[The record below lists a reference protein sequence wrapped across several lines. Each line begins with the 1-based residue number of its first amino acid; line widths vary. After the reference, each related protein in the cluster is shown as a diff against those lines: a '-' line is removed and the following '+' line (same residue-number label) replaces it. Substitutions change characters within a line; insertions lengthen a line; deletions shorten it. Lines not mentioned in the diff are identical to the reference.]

1 MFGKLF
7 GKKRQPIEEDQWS
20 VATAE
25 DDGMPLIF
33 RIRTIPPNL
42 NRTGLPHLV
51 AVSWPYQ
58 PTTGGMPAPAD
69 KEQMDLLEDLLMPE
83 LEGKNNALL
92 TVVAT
97 GNGVREW
104 QWYSASPDTTMQL
117 VNSALTGHPPFP
129 VEFSIQDDPEWA
141 AYSQFEQ

>member
-7 GKKRQPIEEDQWS
+7 GKKRQPANEDEWS

-33 RIRTIPPNL
+33 RIRTVPSDL
-42 NRTGLPHLV
+42 NRAGLPHLI

-58 PTTGGMPAPAD
+58 PADGGMPSPAD
-69 KEQMDLLEDLLMPE
+69 KEQMDLLEDLLTPA
-83 LEGKNNALL
+83 LEGNHDALL

-104 QWYSASPDTTMQL
+104 QWYSAVPDATMQL
-117 VNSALTGHPPFP
+117 VNTALNGHPPFP
-129 VEFSIQDDPEWA
+129 VELSIQDDPDWA
-141 AYSQFEQ
+141 AYSQFE